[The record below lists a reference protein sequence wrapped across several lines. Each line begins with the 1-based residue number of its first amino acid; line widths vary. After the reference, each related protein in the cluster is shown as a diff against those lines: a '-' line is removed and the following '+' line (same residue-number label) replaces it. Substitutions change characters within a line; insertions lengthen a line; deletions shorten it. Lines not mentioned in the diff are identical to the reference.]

1 MTTMLDPNKRY
12 LKALFTTTLYVPKQ
26 TETLTSP
33 ASPADFANSV
43 TITTCPPETLL
54 EDKGKLLIVNNAE
67 NKQEAKYILVKSN
80 TEEAYVQIWAVAT
93 NPTLITVGRL
103 H

>member
-1 MTTMLDPNKRY
+1 MTTTLDPNKRY
-12 LKALFTTTLYVPKQ
+12 LKALFTTTLYVPKK

-33 ASPADFANSV
+33 ALSADFANSV

-54 EDKGKLLIVNNAE
+54 QDTGKLLVINNAE
-67 NKQEAKYILVKSN
+67 NKQEAKYILVK
-80 TEEAYVQIWAVAT
+80 TETSEAYVQIWASL
-93 NPTLITVGRL
+93 PTLITVGRL